1 MQKKWL
7 ITLTIYTTV
16 FNTTIHIMDRF
27 ERVAENIS
35 RLGTTMFALRQQ
47 GKKPI
52 TRDPEFVI
60 LSVLTTENL
69 PISEIGRRLHRSKP
83 GMSALIDRLLREG
96 KVRRIP
102 SEEDHRVTRIAIT
115 EQGREALLGKRHEL
129 KERVMLVFSPLTNE
143 DLDRIDSCLI
153 ELNSIISRLRIE

>member
-1 MQKKWL
+1 
-7 ITLTIYTTV
+7 
-16 FNTTIHIMDRF
+16 MDRF
-27 ERVAENIS
+27 ERVVENIT
-35 RLGTTMFALRQQ
+35 RLGTTMFALRQP
-47 GKKPI
+47 GKKPV

-102 SEEDHRVTRIAIT
+102 SEEDHRVTRVAIT
-115 EQGREALLGKRHEL
+115 ERGQEALLKKRLEI
-129 KERVMLVFSPLTNE
+129 KERVMAAFSPLTDDE
-143 DLDRIDSCLI
+143 LERIDSCLV
-153 ELNSIISRLRIE
+153 ELNTIMSRLRIEYHG